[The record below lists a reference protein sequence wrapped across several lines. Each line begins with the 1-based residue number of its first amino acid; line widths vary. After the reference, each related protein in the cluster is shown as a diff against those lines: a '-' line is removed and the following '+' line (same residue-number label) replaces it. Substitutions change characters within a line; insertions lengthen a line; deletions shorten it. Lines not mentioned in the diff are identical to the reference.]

1 MKDEIIAPL
10 TRNLR
15 FIASKYYTSY
25 LPAISKVC
33 WAFDKFSLI
42 FSKNS
47 MFGYECV
54 SPHANVSS
62 RDEWPPDGESWGSRQ
77 LRPVGETRGD
87 LRVEFMVL
95 IMLWTSETE
104 IIRCHGNAW
113 TVLPRSF
120 LKHLMC
126 SVPAYPRNNAYNL
139 KTEHGNDLSY
149 IKYYY
154 FIHTYIKQ
162 F

>member
-47 MFGYECV
+47 MFWYECV
-54 SPHANVSS
+54 SPHAHVSS

-87 LRVEFMVL
+87 LRMGCMVL
-95 IMLWTSETE
+95 MMLWTSETE
-104 IIRCHGNAW
+104 IRCHGNAW